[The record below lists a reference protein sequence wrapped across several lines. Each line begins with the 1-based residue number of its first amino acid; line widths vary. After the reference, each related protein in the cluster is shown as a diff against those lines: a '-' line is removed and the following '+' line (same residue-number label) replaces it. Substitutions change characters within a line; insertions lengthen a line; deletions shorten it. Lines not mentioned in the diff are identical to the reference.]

1 MAENVELEALDQ
13 LVNSAGWK
21 IFTSVIAREWGTSE
35 GGGAVFVDQVSK
47 AVQHTGPEATEHL
60 RQIVAA
66 QREIQRAMRWPLD
79 RIAALKKH
87 EPNTGLRVMS
97 RRGSL

>member
-1 MAENVELEALDQ
+1 MSENVELEALDQ
-13 LVNSAGWK
+13 LVNSEGWK
-21 IFTSVIAREWGTSE
+21 IFSSVISREWGSSE
-35 GGGAVFVDQVSK
+35 GGGAVFVDQVTK

-66 QREIQRAMRWPLD
+66 QREIQRAMRWPLE
-79 RIAALKKH
+79 RIAALKKCDLKSGS
-87 EPNTGLRVMS
+87 PVLS